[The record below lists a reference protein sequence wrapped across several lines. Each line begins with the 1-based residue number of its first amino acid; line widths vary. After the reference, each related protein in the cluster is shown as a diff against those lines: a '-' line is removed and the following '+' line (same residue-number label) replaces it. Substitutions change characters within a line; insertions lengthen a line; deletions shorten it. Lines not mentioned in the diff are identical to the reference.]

1 MKKIYTLLFL
11 LCSLLFSIN
20 SSLAG
25 TPPFEGCR
33 SSGCVGKIDSIYLHR
48 DGSIKFPPP
57 GKVFGYVPS
66 ELHCKLGEGV
76 YFVLKQSHPHFKNT
90 YSMLLTAHS
99 SEKQVFARIVEGS
112 NDCQLDYMVIY

>member
-25 TPPFEGCR
+25 TPHFEGCR
-33 SSGCVGKIDSIYLHR
+33 SDGCVGKIDFIYLHR
-48 DGSIKFPPP
+48 NGSIKFPPP
-57 GKVFGYVPS
+57 GTVRGDVPS
-66 ELHCKLGEGV
+66 ELNCKLGEGV

>member
-1 MKKIYTLLFL
+1 MKRIYILLFL
-11 LCSLLFSIN
+11 FFSLSIN
-20 SSLAG
+20 ISYSLAG

-33 SSGCVGKIDSIYLHR
+33 ATGCVGKIDFIYLHR

-57 GKVFGYVPS
+57 GKVRGDVPS
-66 ELHCKLGEGV
+66 ELNCKLGESV

-99 SEKQVFARIVEGS
+99 SEKQVYARIVEGS

>member
-1 MKKIYTLLFL
+1 MKRIYTLLFL
-11 LCSLLFSIN
+11 LFSLSIN
-20 SSLAG
+20 ISGSLAG

-57 GKVFGYVPS
+57 GKVPGDVPS
-66 ELHCKLGEGV
+66 ELNCKLGEGV
-76 YFVLKQSHPHFKNT
+76 YFVLKQSHTHFKNT